1 MIPYNARN
9 QRIEAWVNAAT
20 EESEDAAPTDPEA
33 RDLHDQ
39 EKAQRIEHEDLCREN
54 KQVGPASSAQ
64 PSCRQ
69 SMGCLLV
76 ASSSAVLF

>member
-1 MIPYNARN
+1 MISYNARN

-20 EESEDAAPTDPEA
+20 EESEDAAPADPEA

-54 KQVGPASSAQ
+54 KQVGTGATEMCDIMNQA
-64 PSCRQ
+64 
-69 SMGCLLV
+69 LT
-76 ASSSAVLF
+76 